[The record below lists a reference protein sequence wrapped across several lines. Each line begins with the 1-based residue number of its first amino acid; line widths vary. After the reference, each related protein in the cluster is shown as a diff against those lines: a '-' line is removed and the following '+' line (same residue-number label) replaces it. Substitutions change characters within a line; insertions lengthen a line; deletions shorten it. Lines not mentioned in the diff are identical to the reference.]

1 MKKYLLS
8 LLVVWLT
15 FIGFS
20 SADLVLSCTNWTN
33 WTCTNI
39 DFTAWY
45 NNYNKCVNLPD
56 DVSQILLTP
65 SNCNNNSF
73 EMNWPWGDTDWHS
86 PYSCDQTYDITNMS
100 VLCIWDSK
108 WDFTLKYIYPPLLS
122 WGSSNFTP
130 VLTSISSSISEFIP
144 YIVYIGLWILG
155 ALIWFYA
162 IRWFINWL
170 RKKIFS
176 SFK

>member
-1 MKKYLLS
+1 MKKYLLT
-8 LLVVWLT
+8 LLVVWISFIWFSNANIITTSCNGYRSPCSINDYTYKIWNDVYSCFRVSDNIEKVVLT
-15 FIGFS
+15 STCNGFFDYS
-20 SADLVLSCTNWTN
+20 FWDDWHWNESCLDSFTFTN
-33 WTCTNI
+33 
-39 DFTAWY
+39 
-45 NNYNKCVNLPD
+45 KSVVCVNSD
-56 DVSQILLTP
+56 DWTF
-65 SNCNNNSF
+65 SF
-73 EMNWPWGDTDWHS
+73 NF
-86 PYSCDQTYDITNMS
+86 
-100 VLCIWDSK
+100 VAK
-108 WDFTLKYIYPPLLS
+108 PLVS